1 MVVFRKKNKKTTA
14 TRDSRKEEKTRSRC
28 GRGTSIR
35 ILFGVVLIS
44 VSLFLT
50 GWYHNKVNISL
61 SSINDKIDPS
71 FLLSSSNSNIISSS
85 QKQVVGVVEKRSNTT
100 IMEEAKL
107 NNNLDDSDTTVDN
120 DFDLSLSQYECG
132 TFKCFIPSKSNQ
144 DIGYL
149 VKVISK
155 KRKKTMPEMIVGW
168 QLAQWIDEHF
178 GDLPNGLHRHF
189 YIDEPFIIQLNK
201 TVAKKLNKILR
212 LALHPKEKFLQ
223 LTSQQMKVG
232 SKFVGF
238 PVQKVKRIR
247 MDDFL
252 FYKCEGKLYTTP
264 EMEEEYINNAIKMGN
279 GIKLYK
285 NLEESYNILQTF
297 FILKPII
304 LIDFHALFDQNGNIY
319 FTDLDTDSLG
329 DLNQIERTKKCLD
342 GIDRLMNKS
351 KSMIANTTT
360 QKEFA

>member
-50 GWYHNKVNISL
+50 GWYHNKVNISP

-189 YIDEPFIIQLNK
+189 YMDAPFIIPLNETVTKQLCKFRGRKQNNNK
-201 TVAKKLNKILR
+201 CKTMTHV
-212 LALHPKEKFLQ
+212 
-223 LTSQQMKVG
+223 
-232 SKFVGF
+232 
-238 PVQKVKRIR
+238 PVQKMKKIEI
-247 MDDFL
+247 DDFL
-252 FYKCEGKLYTTP
+252 RYKCKGPFYGKFNQKK
-264 EMEEEYINNAIKMGN
+264 MEYINNGIKIGN
-279 GIKLYK
+279 GIDFYK
-285 NLEESYNILQTF
+285 NIKESYHTLQTLF
-297 FILKPII
+297 LLKPTS
-304 LIDFHALFDQNGNIY
+304 LNDFHALFDPNGNMY
-319 FTDLDTDSLG
+319 FTDLDQDNIVEIEQK
-329 DLNQIERTKKCLD
+329 DVEERTTMCLK
-342 GIDRLMNKS
+342 GIDGLIDETKRILAK
-351 KSMIANTTT
+351 T
-360 QKEFA
+360 QEELP

>member
-1 MVVFRKKNKKTTA
+1 
-14 TRDSRKEEKTRSRC
+14 
-28 GRGTSIR
+28 
-35 ILFGVVLIS
+35 
-44 VSLFLT
+44 
-50 GWYHNKVNISL
+50 
-61 SSINDKIDPS
+61 
-71 FLLSSSNSNIISSS
+71 LLDG
-85 QKQVVGVVEKRSNTT
+85 K
-100 IMEEAKL
+100 
-107 NNNLDDSDTTVDN
+107 
-120 DFDLSLSQYECG
+120 
-132 TFKCFIPSKSNQ
+132 
-144 DIGYL
+144 
-149 VKVISK
+149 
-155 KRKKTMPEMIVGW
+155 
-168 QLAQWIDEHF
+168 QWIDEQF

-189 YIDEPFIIQLNK
+189 YIDEPFIIQLNE
-201 TVAKKLNKILR
+201 TVAKELNKILR

-232 SKFVGF
+232 SKFDNQSAVGF

-252 FYKCEGKLYTTP
+252 FYKCEGKLYTKFN
-264 EMEEEYINNAIKMGN
+264 EKEEEYINNAIKMGN
-279 GIKLYK
+279 GIELYK

-297 FILKPII
+297 LILKPII

-360 QKEFA
+360 QKEFS